1 MDMQKQL
8 LDPIGTVC
16 KLISLNFNKV
26 KTKISIHGHILTL
39 QEPSSYQPLLRMIN
53 GDERN
58 NIAELY
64 YVIVRLIQWYVIES
78 VEETE
83 DLMTCSTL
91 SICNDIQLNETVN
104 KKVCNNTLKKI
115 IKYVCDAF
123 RKLQETYREGNVV
136 LTLQFYINILEDSVE
151 GRFSSNK
158 LPSFLIEQE
167 TNYNNFLDYDKI
179 KNLWNEDKL
188 NRICEVYDNCY
199 NVINNTEFSDEIKSH
214 YLEAYIHSV
223 SMLLEASDKEF
234 KYLIQ
239 NSKKG

>member
-8 LDPIGTVC
+8 LDPIGTIC
-16 KLISLNFNKV
+16 KLISLNFNKL
-26 KTKISIHGHILTL
+26 KTKISIHGHVLTL

-58 NIAELY
+58 NISELY
-64 YVIVRLIQWYVIES
+64 YVIVRLIQWYVM
-78 VEETE
+78 E
-83 DLMTCSTL
+83 DDTMTDATKA
-91 SICNDIQLNETVN
+91 ICRGDTI
-104 KKVCNNTLKKI
+104 KRI
-115 IKYVCDAF
+115 IVYVCDAF

-136 LTLQFYINILEDSVE
+136 LTLQFYINILEDSIN
-151 GRFSSNK
+151 GRFNNGK
-158 LPSFLIEQE
+158 LPAFLADQE
-167 TNYNNFLDYDKI
+167 VKYNNLLDYEKI

-199 NVINNTEFSDEIKSH
+199 NVTRNEEFSQELKNH

-223 SMLLEASDKEF
+223 SMLLDASDNEF